1 MFRYHPLPSYLLL
14 LIVILATSGHAAC
27 LCRQDQSA
35 ALLRLKGTFLYDI
48 SNFLWCEGRNLSSWK
63 VDTNCCTWEGVTC
76 EGTSGYVTAL
86 DLSDRC
92 ISGNLSSSEIF
103 KLTSLRFLSLADNN
117 FDASPWPSHGFEQL
131 TDLEYL
137 DLSYSGLSG
146 ALPVENGQ
154 LSNLVSLDLS
164 GLDLKDLKLETL
176 INNLANLQSLYL
188 VQVNISVSPSD
199 FAHASSPN
207 TTSGLKELIMGH
219 FMITGGRFD
228 NVLTK
233 LLFRCKLA
241 NLVTLSLF
249 DLDLKSVSLYTL
261 IESLGNLQNLY
272 LDQVNI
278 SVSPTNLVH
287 ASSTNTTSG
296 LKELV
301 MGSSRFIGGRFDNV
315 LTNLLFRC
323 KLANL
328 VTLDLWDLDPK
339 IVSLNTLIESLG
351 NLQNLYLGNI
361 NILTSTTDLVN
372 ASSTNTMSDL
382 KQLSMHDCT
391 ISGGHFDSV
400 FTHLFRSKL
409 ANLVVLELW
418 GFDLKSLSLLD
429 LIDSLRNLQ
438 TLNLGYVNILAS
450 TTDVADD
457 SSINMMSGLKEL
469 SMRMCTI
476 TGRIDIAL
484 SKLRFLSKLTLY
496 GTHFSGSAPVPKRFV
511 EFSSLAVLSLQNCGL
526 IWTTFPSWIFRIK
539 SLISLDLSGN
549 DNLCGVLPE
558 FIQGSALQVLILRG
572 TKFAGKIPESIGNLR
587 NLTKLDLSNCQF
599 HGLIPPFA
607 QWPKI
612 QEVDLSGNNLNGS
625 LPSDGYF
632 SLHNLT
638 TVSFGSN
645 SISGGIPASLF
656 SHPSLKNL
664 DLSQNNFT
672 GKFRLYPDV
681 SSSLRRIDVSSN
693 KLHGPLPEMMSKFIE
708 IEWLDLSS
716 NNFTGVVDL
725 SFIKNY
731 NNLYHLS
738 LSNNKLSVVDDVN
751 HSYVGYPAIQ
761 DLGLASCNLS
771 YVPKFLKRQ
780 MGINNLDLSNN
791 NIGGHI
797 PDWIWGVTAYGGLNL
812 SHNLFTSVDT
822 NLSNTTVFYLD
833 LSFNKIEGALPLP
846 PQWIYQLDYSNNHF
860 NSYIKPEFWSRFSS
874 ANSLSLAN
882 NSLTGELSRLI
893 CSATDIEVLDL
904 AFNSFSGSI
913 PPCLL
918 KDNKRLEVLN
928 FRDNNFHGSLP
939 QDISKECALQ
949 IIDLNGNKL
958 EGKLPASL
966 VNCHML
972 QVLDVG
978 NNLIVDTYPEW
989 LGVIPLLKVLV
1000 LKSNG
1005 FHGPIDYYGM
1015 NKLQVLDLSSNSFN
1029 SSIPPRFLKQFK
1041 AMMTVSSGAPST
1053 YVGIIAPSASTSAS
1067 ALSPSYFPYYKESIT
1082 VTLKGQETTLV
1093 QILSIFMY
1101 LDLSNNNF
1109 EGIIPNEI
1117 GDLKLLKQLNLS
1129 RNSFTRGIPPQIA
1142 NILQLETL
1150 DLSFNHLSGEIP
1162 PEMAKMSFLEVLNL
1176 SYNNLSGMIPQ
1187 SSQFLTFPN
1196 TSFLGNDGLCGK
1208 PLTRQ
1213 CDTNQAPSAAATPDS
1228 SKELNW
1234 EFLSV
1239 EIGVVSGLVIT
1250 FVTMLLWGNGKR
1262 WVYWHV
1268 DKFWL
1273 QVLQPWICHCLR

>member
-188 VQVNISVSPSD
+188 VQVNIS
-199 FAHASSPN
+199 
-207 TTSGLKELIMGH
+207 
-219 FMITGGRFD
+219 
-228 NVLTK
+228 
-233 LLFRCKLA
+233 
-241 NLVTLSLF
+241 
-249 DLDLKSVSLYTL
+249 
-261 IESLGNLQNLY
+261 
-272 LDQVNI
+272 
-278 SVSPTNLVH
+278 
-287 ASSTNTTSG
+287 
-296 LKELV
+296 
-301 MGSSRFIGGRFDNV
+301 
-315 LTNLLFRC
+315 
-323 KLANL
+323 
-328 VTLDLWDLDPK
+328 
-339 IVSLNTLIESLG
+339 
-351 NLQNLYLGNI
+351 
-361 NILTSTTDLVN
+361 
-372 ASSTNTMSDL
+372 
-382 KQLSMHDCT
+382 
-391 ISGGHFDSV
+391 
-400 FTHLFRSKL
+400 
-409 ANLVVLELW
+409 
-418 GFDLKSLSLLD
+418 
-429 LIDSLRNLQ
+429 
-438 TLNLGYVNILAS
+438 
-450 TTDVADD
+450 
-457 SSINMMSGLKEL
+457 
-469 SMRMCTI
+469 
-476 TGRIDIAL
+476 
-484 SKLRFLSKLTLY
+484 
-496 GTHFSGSAPVPKRFV
+496 
-511 EFSSLAVLSLQNCGL
+511 
-526 IWTTFPSWIFRIK
+526 
-539 SLISLDLSGN
+539 
-549 DNLCGVLPE
+549 
-558 FIQGSALQVLILRG
+558 
-572 TKFAGKIPESIGNLR
+572 
-587 NLTKLDLSNCQF
+587 
-599 HGLIPPFA
+599 
-607 QWPKI
+607 
-612 QEVDLSGNNLNGS
+612 
-625 LPSDGYF
+625 
-632 SLHNLT
+632 
-638 TVSFGSN
+638 
-645 SISGGIPASLF
+645 
-656 SHPSLKNL
+656 
-664 DLSQNNFT
+664 
-672 GKFRLYPDV
+672 
-681 SSSLRRIDVSSN
+681 
-693 KLHGPLPEMMSKFIE
+693 
-708 IEWLDLSS
+708 
-716 NNFTGVVDL
+716 
-725 SFIKNY
+725 
-731 NNLYHLS
+731 
-738 LSNNKLSVVDDVN
+738 
-751 HSYVGYPAIQ
+751 
-761 DLGLASCNLS
+761 
-771 YVPKFLKRQ
+771 
-780 MGINNLDLSNN
+780 
-791 NIGGHI
+791 
-797 PDWIWGVTAYGGLNL
+797 
-812 SHNLFTSVDT
+812 
-822 NLSNTTVFYLD
+822 
-833 LSFNKIEGALPLP
+833 
-846 PQWIYQLDYSNNHF
+846 
-860 NSYIKPEFWSRFSS
+860 
-874 ANSLSLAN
+874 
-882 NSLTGELSRLI
+882 
-893 CSATDIEVLDL
+893 
-904 AFNSFSGSI
+904 
-913 PPCLL
+913 
-918 KDNKRLEVLN
+918 
-928 FRDNNFHGSLP
+928 
-939 QDISKECALQ
+939 
-949 IIDLNGNKL
+949 
-958 EGKLPASL
+958 
-966 VNCHML
+966 
-972 QVLDVG
+972 
-978 NNLIVDTYPEW
+978 
-989 LGVIPLLKVLV
+989 
-1000 LKSNG
+1000 
-1005 FHGPIDYYGM
+1005 
-1015 NKLQVLDLSSNSFN
+1015 VLDLSSNSFN